1 MKIAFDL
8 RRIGNPGIGRYMKCL
23 VEAVVKTAPENDYLL
38 VLPPGSEEAVEASA
52 PSVERVVT
60 EMKYYSVREQ
70 VALPRLLRRHKVDF
84 LHSPHFLL
92 PVVCPCPAVVTIHD
106 VIYLACRE
114 DLPSFAGRLYYPAMM
129 AMAVRS
135 AARIIT
141 DSEFSR
147 NDIVARL
154 KADPEKIDVIYPG
167 VDARLARV
175 NDAAELQRIRAKYG
189 IHGDYIL
196 YAGIYKL
203 RKNHAG
209 LLQAFKKF
217 LMDGSHA
224 KLVIAGPLKEGEAI
238 LRKLAAELGI
248 SESVVFTGF
257 VAEADLPALY
267 SAARVYACPSLYE
280 GFGFTVLE
288 AMACGTPVVCSPA
301 TSLPEAAGNG
311 ALYADPGNAVDF
323 AQALRRAFHDEPMR
337 QELIEKGRKNT
348 ESFTWDKAAAQ
359 TLAVYQSATV
369 TPLRSAVRA

>member
-1 MKIAFDL
+1 
-8 RRIGNPGIGRYMKCL
+8 MKCL
-23 VEAVVKTAPENDYLL
+23 VEAVVKTAPKNDYLL
-38 VLPPGSEEAVEASA
+38 VLPPGSEEAVAA
-52 PSVERVVT
+52 YGPNVDRVET

-70 VALPRLLRRHKVDF
+70 VALPGLLRRHKVDF

-92 PVVCPCPAVVTIHD
+92 PVACPCPAVVTIHD
-106 VIYLACRE
+106 VIYLACKE
-114 DLPSFAGRLYYPAMM
+114 DLPSLPGRLYYRAMM

-154 KADPEKIDVIYPG
+154 NADPEKIDVIYPG

-175 NDAAELQRIRAKYG
+175 NDEAELQRIRAKYG

-209 LLQAFKKF
+209 LLQAFQRF
-217 LMDGSHA
+217 LLDGSRA
-224 KLVIAGPLKEGEAI
+224 QLVIAGPLKEGEAI
-238 LRKLAAELGI
+238 LRRLAAELGI

-257 VAEADLPALY
+257 VPEADLAALY

-323 AQALRRAFHDEPMR
+323 AQALQRAFHDEPMR
-337 QELIEKGRKNT
+337 QELIEKGRKNA

-359 TLAVYQSATV
+359 TLAVYQNAIEA
-369 TPLRSAVRA
+369 PLRSAVQA